1 LTQKYYQGK
10 VPTPG
15 HLEAIDLETL
25 AALKEFPAAI
35 ANSLEKYRFREAS
48 GILMQVARL
57 GNKYL
62 ADSEPW
68 KLVKTDPKRV
78 ESIMYVSLQIAA
90 ALAVLSEPFLPFT
103 SNKLSEMLDLAPLDL
118 SWKNVAEKEALL
130 PSGHIIKEAQLLF
143 RRIEDSEIDA
153 QIQKL
158 NQTKIDNAAMEATVV
173 PQKDTSS
180 FEDFS
185 KLDLRTGTI
194 LSAEKMPK
202 AKKLLVL
209 QVQTGLDTRTIVSGI
224 AEHFSPEEVVGKKVA
239 VLVNL
244 APRVLRGVESE
255 GMILMTEHK
264 SGKLVFVNPDED
276 GVADGTVIS

>member
-1 LTQKYYQGK
+1 
-10 VPTPG
+10 
-15 HLEAIDLETL
+15 
-25 AALKEFPAAI
+25 
-35 ANSLEKYRFREAS
+35 
-48 GILMQVARL
+48 
-57 GNKYL
+57 
-62 ADSEPW
+62 
-68 KLVKTDPKRV
+68 
-78 ESIMYVSLQIAA
+78 MYVSLQIAA

-118 SWKNVAEKEALL
+118 SWKNVSEKEALL
-130 PSGHIIKEAQLLF
+130 PSGHVIKEAQLLF

-153 QIQKL
+153 QVQKL
-158 NQTKIDNAAMEATVV
+158 HQTKIDNAVMEATVV

-224 AEHFSPEEVVGKKVA
+224 AEHFSPEEVVGKKVT

-244 APRVLRGVESE
+244 APRTLRGVESE